1 MDIED
6 QTTQNELQRSDG
18 RTQVVSRI
26 TFPTA
31 SFSLT
36 TFLIAWIAEEAD
48 RRGVSKSVLVREI
61 LTNAMNEQREAS
73 AA

>member
-1 MDIED
+1 MDNED
-6 QTTQNELQRSDG
+6 QTTQHELYRADG

-36 TFLIAWIAEEAD
+36 TFLIAWIAEESE

-61 LTNAMNEQREAS
+61 LTAAMEEQERDVA
-73 AA
+73 